1 MSNSFELHAEPR
13 TDLGSGASRRLRQA
27 NKVPAVV
34 YGANKAP
41 QAVAIGHNELAH
53 ALENE
58 AFYSHILSLKTGE
71 GEERV
76 VLKDLQRHPSKPK
89 ILHVDLQRVS
99 EKQKLH
105 MHIPLHFVGDE
116 VAPGV
121 KEGGIV
127 THHMIDIEV
136 TCLPKDLPE
145 YIEVDVSGLG
155 LNESVHLSE
164 VALPAGVEIVGLSQ
178 GPEYDLSVASIHHAR
193 AAKEEEEEGAAGEGE
208 TGAEAEG
215 GTA

>member
-1 MSNSFELHAEPR
+1 MSVSFELHAEPR
-13 TDLGSGASRRLRQA
+13 TDLGSGASRRLRRTD
-27 NKVPAVV
+27 KVPAVV
-34 YGANKAP
+34 YGASKAP
-41 QAVAIGHNELAH
+41 QAVAIGHNELVH

-58 AFYSHILSLKTGE
+58 AFYSHILSLKTGG

-99 EKQKLH
+99 EMQKLH
-105 MHIPLHFVGDE
+105 MHIPLHFVGE
-116 VAPGV
+116 AAAPGV

-127 THHMIDIEV
+127 THHMIDVEV

-145 YIEVDVSGLG
+145 YVEVDISGLG
-155 LNESVHLSE
+155 LNAAVHLSE
-164 VALPAGVEIVGLSQ
+164 IALPSGVEIVGLSQ
-178 GPEYDLSVASIHHAR
+178 GPEYDLPVASIHHAR
-193 AAKEEEEEGAAGEGE
+193 AAKEEEAGAAGEGE

-215 GTA
+215 GAA

>member
-1 MSNSFELHAEPR
+1 MSISFELHAEPR
-13 TDLGSGASRRLRQA
+13 TDLGSSASRRLRQA
-27 NKVPAVV
+27 NKVPAVI

-41 QAVAIGHNELAH
+41 QAVAISHNELAH

-58 AFYSHILSLKTGE
+58 AFYSHILSLKTGD

-89 ILHVDLQRVS
+89 ILHLDLQRVS
-99 EKQKLH
+99 ETQKLH
-105 MHIPLHFVGDE
+105 MHIPLHFIGGE

-121 KEGGIV
+121 KEGGMV
-127 THHMIDIEV
+127 THHMIDVEV

-155 LNESVHLSE
+155 LNDSVHLSE
-164 VALPAGVEIVGLSQ
+164 IALPSGVEIVGLLQ
-178 GPEYDLSVASIHHAR
+178 GPEYDLPVAGIHHVR
-193 AAKEEEEEGAAGEGE
+193 VAKEEEEGAAEEGA

-215 GTA
+215 GAA